1 MNTKPLFVALALTVA
16 CATPTLA
23 QSGMKTKSDAEKTKT
38 SGDGMTT
45 KTKMSDDGK
54 MKVKGKSDAGDK
66 MKAKT
71 TPRKGDSMSGGS
83 MGSSGTATD
92 GAMSGGSTGNSSAG
106 VMVGGAMMTPDK
118 DIVDNAAGSAD
129 HTTLVAAVKAAG
141 LVETLKSAGPFTV
154 FAPTNAAFDKLPAGT
169 VGKLVQPDMKP
180 TLTKI
185 LTYHVVPGRLTA
197 ADLTNGQILTTV
209 QGEQLTVV
217 KNMDGVMLKDAKGG
231 MSKVTIANAVSSN
244 GVTHV
249 IDTVLMPAK

>member
-1 MNTKPLFVALALTVA
+1 MNTKHFFATAALTAAFAAPVF
-16 CATPTLA
+16 A
-23 QSGMKTKSDAEKTKT
+23 QDGMKTKSDAEKTKT
-38 SGDGMTT
+38 TADGMTT
-45 KTKMSDDGK
+45 KTKIADDGK

-71 TPRKGDSMSGGS
+71 KPRQGDMK
-83 MGSSGTATD
+83 MGDAAMNTSSG
-92 GAMSGGSTGNSSAG
+92 SG

-118 DIVDNAAGSAD
+118 DIVDNAAASSD

-169 VGKLVQPDMKP
+169 VASLVTPEMKP

-197 ADLTNGQILTTV
+197 ADLKNGQTLTTV
-209 QGEQLTVV
+209 QGETLTVI
-217 KNMDGVMLKDAKGG
+217 KSGNSVMLKDAKGG
-231 MSKVTIANAVSSN
+231 MATVTTANVISSN